1 MKTLTALSLV
11 LILFCFSANT
21 DATELKF
28 VALDNKITTTICMAA
43 VRNNTE
49 LMKSKL
55 RMLSR
60 RGTALSY
67 RSFVNT
73 ISCNKQ
79 YIGNFALT
87 YGAENTSDY
96 LNGYTNQWNKKGQS
110 KVTITEIANKQIIN
124 KDEALVILVAG
135 N

>member
-1 MKTLTALSLV
+1 
-11 LILFCFSANT
+11 
-21 DATELKF
+21 
-28 VALDNKITTTICMAA
+28 MAA
-43 VRNNTE
+43 VRDNTE

-60 RGTALSY
+60 RGTALSF
-67 RSFVNT
+67 RAFVNT
-73 ISCNKQ
+73 VSCNKQ

-96 LNGYTNQWNKKGQS
+96 LSRYTNQWNKKGQS
-110 KVTITEIANKQIIN
+110 KVTITEIANKQIVN